1 MVASPSSKKVNIPAA
16 ARSGL
21 VLLLLGALIVGLGSY
36 LGRGGLSFYGLIIA
50 VAGFLIYIIT
60 SIKRSRQNKK
70 TTEVPS
76 NLPSECYS
84 I

>member
-1 MVASPSSKKVNIPAA
+1 MVASPSSKKVNMPAA

-36 LGRGGLSFYGLIIA
+36 FGRGGLSFYGLIIA

-70 TTEVPS
+70 DYRSPK
-76 NLPSECYS
+76 
-84 I
+84 